1 MIRRPPRS
9 TRTDTLFPY
18 TTLFRSPGQVETGEL
33 PHRVHAQAA
42 GHHRIALEVA
52 IEEPQVRTYVHL
64 GADLALA
71 ERAAL
76 AGNACDTVEH
86 QHRRQRQARVAGAEH
101 LTAAAGKQL
110 FAIQRSEE
118 HTSELQSLMRS
129 SNAVFRLKKT
139 ITNTQLIY

>member
-1 MIRRPPRS
+1 MRISDWSSDVCSSDLHLRVRQHLAAELDLSHAQRAPAPG
-9 TRTDTLFPY
+9 FAQ
-18 TTLFRSPGQVETGEL
+18 PGQVETGEL

-76 AGNACDTVEH
+76 AGNACDKVEH

-101 LTAAAGKQL
+101 ITAAAG
-110 FAIQRSEE
+110 RSAE
-118 HTSELQSLMRS
+118 HTSEIPSLMS
-129 SNAVFRLKKT
+129 HSNAA
-139 ITNTQLIY
+139 Y

>member
-101 LTAAAGKQL
+101 LPAAAGTQL
-110 FAIQRSEE
+110 FATPRRRSRQRSVLIRAQP
-118 HTSELQSLMRS
+118 HFVPQRVTPPLQ
-129 SNAVFRLKKT
+129 NPT
-139 ITNTQLIY
+139 

>member
-1 MIRRPPRS
+1 MIRQPPRT

-18 TTLFRSPGQVETGEL
+18 PTLFRSQRAPAPGFAQPGQVETGEL

-76 AGNACDTVEH
+76 AGNAFDTVEH
-86 QHRRQRQARVAGAEH
+86 RHRRQRQARFAGAEH
-101 LTAAAGKQL
+101 LTAAAGKH
-110 FAIQRSEE
+110 RSP
-118 HTSELQSLMRS
+118 TTRRRS
-129 SNAVFRLKKT
+129 RIPPVPIRRAE
-139 ITNTQLIY
+139 